1 MSDAVLFQM
10 QGPVAL
16 ITINRPDSR
25 NAINAEVR
33 SGLFAAWKRFEDDD
47 TAKVAILTGAGD
59 KAFCAGMDLKEAS
72 ATGLKVPPRGLHP
85 DPG

>member
-33 SGLFAAWKRFEDDD
+33 SRAVRRL
-47 TAKVAILTGAGD
+47 
-59 KAFCAGMDLKEAS
+59 EA
-72 ATGLKVPPRGLHP
+72 LRG
-85 DPG
+85 